1 MNSSFSGKKVLIT
14 GGAGFLGSHLANYLV
29 SASAKVV
36 IVDSLIP
43 KYGGNQFNLREIKDK
58 AQVNYSDVRDSH
70 GLRYL
75 IHGVDYLFNL
85 AGQSSH
91 LDSMHDPF
99 TDLEINCYSQLSI
112 LEICREVN
120 PNIKIIFASTRQ
132 IYGCP
137 NYLPVDEKHPIVPV
151 DVNGINKSSGEMYH
165 QLYNKVYGIRTCC
178 LRMTNTIGPHMRIK
192 DARQTFVGIWVKNLI
207 EGKPIEVWGGDQI
220 RDFTYVT
227 DCVDAFLLAA
237 SHKECDGHFYNI
249 GGCRINLR
257 ELAELMIKINGGGEL
272 VIKEFPEER
281 KAIDIG
287 DYYSNDEKF
296 RATTKWSPKYNLE
309 RAITETLA
317 FYKANLQHYL

>member
-1 MNSSFSGKKVLIT
+1 MKDIFNEKTILIT
-14 GGAGFLGSHLANYLV
+14 GGAGFLGSHIANYLV
-29 SASAKVV
+29 DCGAHVI

-43 KYGGNQFNLREIKDK
+43 EYGGNQFNLRKIKGR

-75 IHGVDYLFNL
+75 IQGVDYLFNL

-91 LDSMHDPF
+91 LDSMRNPF

-120 PNIKIIFASTRQ
+120 PDIKIIFASTRQ
-132 IYGCP
+132 IYGRP
-137 NYLPVDEKHPIVPV
+137 EYLPVDENHPVVPV

-165 QLYNKVYGIRTCC
+165 LLYNKIYNIRTCC
-178 LRMTNTIGPHMRIK
+178 LRMTNTIGPHMRVK

-207 EGKPIEVWGGDQI
+207 EGKPIEVWGGEQI

-227 DCVDAFLLAA
+227 DCVEAFLLAA
-237 SHKECDGHFYNI
+237 SHKGCDGHFFNI
-249 GGCRINLR
+249 GGPKISLR
-257 ELAELMIKINGGGEL
+257 ELAELMIKVNGGGKF
-272 VIKEFPEER
+272 VVKDFPEES

-296 RATTKWSPKYNLE
+296 RVTTGWNPKYDLE
-309 RAITETLA
+309 GAISETMA
-317 FYKANLQHYL
+317 FYKNNLHHYL